1 MKSVKIDTA
10 VEKPLKLAVRAGE
23 AIKWKLRILND
34 AGVAMSGAAGTL
46 EVSWRDEETVIQNSP
61 EEIDLPGVHAFIHYF
76 TDTHPT

>member
-1 MKSVKIDTA
+1 MKSVNIDTT

-23 AIKWKLRILND
+23 VIKWKLQILND

-61 EEIDLPGVHAFIHYF
+61 EEIDLPGIHSFIPSF
-76 TDTHPT
+76 TGTHPI